1 MEGHPIYEDPGA
13 APIPGRRSHPS
24 DSTKKRAF
32 LLLEGERRSLA
43 AELRPLW
50 RLKGRYEDLSLV
62 MMLARLQRDC
72 LSQPRWRLD
81 GGVHLQGD
89 GDQPAPRLADWA
101 QPWGAAPRMKL
112 ETDLGHV
119 DGALRGLGRW
129 LPARTAAK
137 AQDRARER
145 LEAITANLG
154 VRDWARAWAPR
165 PHGEAPTARD
175 RAAPTRVAAIAGLS
189 LLAAGAGAFLLLS
202 DSGGGPG
209 DSIGVGAVDGRDPAG
224 LQADTKRE
232 PAQPSRGSGQ
242 SASRGGDP
250 KAQSSALP
258 RSQGAGQTAPVA
270 AEAVPPAP
278 EPAAVSPSAV
288 APAPAPAP
296 APSSPQPSPTSGQAK
311 GAGGAGGCP
320 PEFGYEC

>member
-1 MEGHPIYEDPGA
+1 MKIALRESGVLTGSARADNRAAVSPIRPMPNGVRVGQTGYPSSLRVSWTTVLAGGVINRFRGGGQAMEGHPIYEDPGA

-24 DSTKKRAF
+24 DATKKRAF
-32 LLLEGERRSLA
+32 LLLEGKRRSLA

-72 LSQPRWRLD
+72 LSQPRSRLD

-129 LPARTAAK
+129 LSARTVAK

-165 PHGEAPTARD
+165 PQGEATTARD

-202 DSGGGPG
+202 DTGGGPG
-209 DSIGVGAVDGRDPAG
+209 DSIGVGAVDGR
-224 LQADTKRE
+224 
-232 PAQPSRGSGQ
+232 
-242 SASRGGDP
+242 
-250 KAQSSALP
+250 
-258 RSQGAGQTAPVA
+258 RS
-270 AEAVPPAP
+270 
-278 EPAAVSPSAV
+278 
-288 APAPAPAP
+288 
-296 APSSPQPSPTSGQAK
+296 
-311 GAGGAGGCP
+311 GGAPG
-320 PEFGYEC
+320 